1 MTSVSFDHIYT
12 SGEYLQDHPDWH
24 LGDAPNKALDVLAGL
39 MAAIADRP
47 DPTAPFRLLD
57 VGAGVGGVLDA
68 ALKLLA
74 RQSPALKIEPLAL
87 EISPQAVAKA
97 RELFPQLPIR
107 QEALSPSSGQF
118 DALMLIDVLEHLEN
132 PWELLRT
139 VAQCATHLIV
149 RQPLLESFAMFRHDA
164 YKSQR
169 ETWGH
174 IGLFNVR
181 SFDDML
187 LACGWKPLKV
197 SLLAPWELHGNLNG
211 GRWLPRMLVRANRLL
226 ASQFIS
232 GFYLCG
238 AYRRQKSDDA
248 THLSQSPSNV

>member
-1 MTSVSFDHIYT
+1 MTDIPFDHLYT
-12 SGEYLQDHPDWH
+12 SGEYLQVHPDWH
-24 LGDAPNKALDVLAGL
+24 LADAPNKALDVLPG
-39 MAAIADRP
+39 MIAAIADRP

-74 RQSPALKIEPLAL
+74 RQSPSLKIEPLAL

-107 QEALSPSSGQF
+107 QEALSPSSGRF
-118 DALMLIDVLEHLEN
+118 DALMFIDVLEHLEN

-139 VAQCATHLIV
+139 AAQCATHLII

-174 IGLFNVR
+174 IGLFNIR

-187 LACGWKPLKV
+187 LACGWEPLKT
-197 SLLAPWELHGNLNG
+197 SLLAPWELHGG
-211 GRWLPRMLVRANRLL
+211 DGHGRWITRMMIRANRLL

-238 AYRRQKSDDA
+238 VYRRRKSTEA
-248 THLSQSPSNV
+248 RAASQ